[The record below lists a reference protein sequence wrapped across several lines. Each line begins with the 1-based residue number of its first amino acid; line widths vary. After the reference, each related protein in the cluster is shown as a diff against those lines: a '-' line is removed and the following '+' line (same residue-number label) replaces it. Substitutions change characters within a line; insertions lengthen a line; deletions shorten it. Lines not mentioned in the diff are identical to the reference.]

1 MEFIRII
8 VIIFFIMGIGI
19 YGQSSIVEKTS
30 GDSTYPQIA
39 SDREVLEITCNYN
52 DEDLLTGLKAYDQ
65 KDGDISD
72 DILVGGISR
81 FVTAGTSEVTYV
93 VFDSNHNS
101 TTFNRKVV
109 FSDYRSPQI
118 SLSQPLV
125 FTAGNGG
132 DALSYIGAN
141 DLLDGDVSNLVTL
154 QESNIIYQLVGDYSI
169 SVSITNS
176 FGDYVDVTLPV
187 HVIEE
192 NNQSIDIELSENIVY
207 LNQGASFDPASY
219 IYQVQDNNGNELA
232 KRNVQYQSNVN
243 TSVPGVYEVEY
254 NISSNTG
261 QGTTYLTV
269 IVNEQRW

>member
-1 MEFIRII
+1 MKFIRII

-19 YGQSSIVEKTS
+19 YGYSSIVEKTS
-30 GDSTYPQIA
+30 SDSTYPQIT
-39 SDREVLEITCNYN
+39 SDREVLEITCNYS
-52 DEDLLTGLKAYDQ
+52 DADLLTGLKAYDQ

-81 FVTAGTSEVTYV
+81 FVAAGTSEVTYV

-154 QESNIIYQLVGDYSI
+154 QESNINYQLVGDYSI

-219 IYQVQDNNGNELA
+219 IYQVQDSNGNELA

-254 NISSNTG
+254 NISSNAG

-269 IVNEQRW
+269 IVNE

>member
-1 MEFIRII
+1 MKFIRII

-19 YGQSSIVEKTS
+19 YGYSSIVEKTS
-30 GDSTYPQIA
+30 SDSTYPQIT

-154 QESNIIYQLVGDYSI
+154 QESNINYQLVGDYSI
-169 SVSITNS
+169 SVYE
-176 FGDYVDVTLPV
+176 DMALEATL
-187 HVIEE
+187 
-192 NNQSIDIELSENIVY
+192 
-207 LNQGASFDPASY
+207 
-219 IYQVQDNNGNELA
+219 
-232 KRNVQYQSNVN
+232 
-243 TSVPGVYEVEY
+243 
-254 NISSNTG
+254 
-261 QGTTYLTV
+261 
-269 IVNEQRW
+269 

>member
-1 MEFIRII
+1 M
-8 VIIFFIMGIGI
+8 
-19 YGQSSIVEKTS
+19 
-30 GDSTYPQIA
+30 
-39 SDREVLEITCNYN
+39 
-52 DEDLLTGLKAYDQ
+52 
-65 KDGDISD
+65 
-72 DILVGGISR
+72 
-81 FVTAGTSEVTYV
+81 

-154 QESNIIYQLVGDYSI
+154 QESNINYQLVGDYSI
-169 SVSITNS
+169 SASITNS

-219 IYQVQDNNGNELA
+219 IYQVQDSNGNELA

-254 NISSNTG
+254 NISSNAG

-269 IVNEQRW
+269 IVNE

>member
-1 MEFIRII
+1 MKFIRII

-19 YGQSSIVEKTS
+19 YGYSSIVEKTS
-30 GDSTYPQIA
+30 SDSTYPQIT

-154 QESNIIYQLVGDYSI
+154 QERNINYQLVGDYSI

-219 IYQVQDNNGNELA
+219 IYQVQDSIGNELA

-254 NISSNTG
+254 NISSNAG

-269 IVNEQRW
+269 IVNE